1 MKSASFL
8 LLLNMATYVNAAKT
22 SLIAGLWFLIYL
34 FNDSVITQIDFAED
48 RRFICGFKVC
58 SCKKSDETQ
67 IDFAEDRRFIC
78 GFKVCSCKKSD
89 GTQMDFAEDRRFIC
103 GFKVCL

>member
-1 MKSASFL
+1 MKSTSFL
-8 LLLNMATYVNAAKT
+8 LLLNISTYVNAAKT
-22 SLIAGLWFLIYL
+22 PLIAGLWFLIYL
-34 FNDSVITQIDFAED
+34 FNDSVIIQIDFAED

-78 GFKVCSCKKSD
+78 GFKVCS
-89 GTQMDFAEDRRFIC
+89 
-103 GFKVCL
+103 